1 MNLKENKMKKIFIAV
16 CIVLGLSGCGNM
28 DMFDTNFT
36 FNKAYVH
43 WPDGTMKVID
53 IKQWSDYAGEQIQI
67 IGKDGN
73 IYLVN
78 SVNSVLV
85 RE

>member
-1 MNLKENKMKKIFIAV
+1 MKKILIGIY
-16 CIVLGLSGCGNM
+16 IVLGLSGCGNM
-28 DMFDTNFT
+28 DMFDTNYT
-36 FNKAYVH
+36 FNKAYVR
-43 WPDGTMKVID
+43 WLDGTMKVID
-53 IKQWSDYAGEQIQI
+53 IKQWCDYEGKQIQI